1 MSQLLHDCA
10 LIPLCR
16 CCAPHFVPF
25 YWLIVDSLFSCF
37 DAHRLLEE
45 DDETYFGPLV
55 RTLKP
60 GSTFG
65 ELSLLQKTANRTAS
79 VLVPAPAEPEE
90 EGQGNQVKE
99 EEAKEEAKVT
109 KGGMESCSPP

>member
-1 MSQLLHDCA
+1 M
-10 LIPLCR
+10 
-16 CCAPHFVPF
+16 
-25 YWLIVDSLFSCF
+25 
-37 DAHRLLEE
+37 EE

-90 EGQGNQVKE
+90 GGQRREAE

-109 KGGMESCSPP
+109 GNRKL